1 MPPTLILV
9 RHAQGL
15 HNVDRDYNIHDPVL
29 SSLGREQCA
38 QLKEHL
44 LPRIPKDLDVGLIIV
59 SPMIRT
65 IETAL
70 LAFGDLIDR
79 GVPIVAHAGW
89 QEISL
94 QPCDIGTPLP
104 ELAARFPQ
112 VDFSQVNPLF
122 PDKTSPAAAERYGFT
137 RQAVV
142 GRGRAVL
149 RELRARPEKAVVVV
163 SHSGFLRVGVTG
175 CYFMNAD
182 YRIFDFVDDNDIDAS
197 GERKGEDDGVPR
209 LREWDETRK
218 GGMGW
223 SWEDRVPLGDGVPD
237 AGADGDAWVAVN

>member
-9 RHAQGL
+9 RHAQAL
-15 HNVDRDYNIHDPVL
+15 HNVDNNIHDPVL
-29 SSLGREQCA
+29 STLGRQQCA

-44 LPRIPKDLDVGLIIV
+44 ASRIPRDLDVGLIIV

-70 LAFGDLIDR
+70 LAFGELIDR
-79 GVPIVAHAGW
+79 GIPIVAHAGW
-89 QEISL
+89 QENSL

-112 VDFSQVNPLF
+112 VDFSRVDPLY
-122 PDKTSPAAAERYGFT
+122 PDKTSAAAAPPYGFT

-149 RELRARPEKAVVVV
+149 RELRTRPEKAVLVV

-182 YRIFDFVDDNDIDAS
+182 YRVFEFEDA
-197 GERKGEDDGVPR
+197 GEGEEEVEGGLR
-209 LREWDETRK
+209 LREREETRK

-223 SWEDRVPLGDGVPD
+223 SWDERVPLGDGLPD
-237 AGADGDAWVAVN
+237 ADAPGDAWEAVNGV